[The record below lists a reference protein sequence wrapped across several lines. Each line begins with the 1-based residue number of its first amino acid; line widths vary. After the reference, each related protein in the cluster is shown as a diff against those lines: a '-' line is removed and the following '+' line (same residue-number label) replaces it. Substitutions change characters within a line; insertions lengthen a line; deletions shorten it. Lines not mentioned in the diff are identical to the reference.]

1 MSIVD
6 EYSKQTEKRN
16 VDRQYDRECTWIC
29 NLYVVAKC
37 IFLWYI
43 GEVLYFVKKGVAVN
57 KNAKIIFWAAAG
69 VLLLTFVLVMTF
81 SLQSAPAD
89 IATGDEAYTEET
101 QAATTSPE
109 DSGPLIL
116 SFIGDCIL
124 GSESGKS
131 SEGNF
136 THTAETRD
144 HSYFFEKVYDVL
156 SKDDL
161 TFANC
166 EVVLSDRNLEKTY
179 KDYSP
184 AFWFIA
190 PAKNA
195 DILKL
200 GSVEVAGVVNNHV
213 NDYGDEGY
221 SDTVKALQAQGLYV
235 GENLTPLYFEEKGI
249 KIGVLY
255 CNLWAPYNLQY
266 IEPVLEEM
274 QDNCD
279 YKIIFFHG
287 GTEAVHEPDNYKI
300 DACRYLAQSGLCDLI
315 IGSHPHVLQPMEVVN
330 GVPIVYSLGNFC
342 YSANN
347 YPENRTIIFQ
357 AELFEEDGEIRTQ
370 ASMIPCYV
378 YTGYKNNWQPALVED
393 EDVRE
398 EIVAM
403 MTQKVEHQ
411 TEPES
416 TAEPTT
422 VPETQQEV
430 YSTSAEPDPTE
441 SSLNMWE
448 TYPAEY

>member
-1 MSIVD
+1 M
-6 EYSKQTEKRN
+6 N
-16 VDRQYDRECTWIC
+16 
-29 NLYVVAKC
+29 
-37 IFLWYI
+37 
-43 GEVLYFVKKGVAVN
+43 KKT
-57 KNAKIIFWAAAG
+57 KIILAVTAG
-69 VLLLTFVLVMTF
+69 LMVLVFVLVMAL
-81 SLQSAPAD
+81 SLNTQPQSTATPD
-89 IATGDEAYTEET
+89 EEIATQVVTTVTEPVE
-101 QAATTSPE
+101 E
-109 DSGPLIL
+109 GPLTL

-124 GSESGKS
+124 GSDSGESR
-131 SEGNF
+131 EGNF
-136 THTAETRD
+136 THTAQTRD
-144 HSYFFEKVYDVL
+144 HSYFFSEVYDVL

-190 PAKNA
+190 PAINA

-200 GSVEVAGVVNNHV
+200 GSVEVAGVVNNHI

-221 SDTVKALQAQGLYV
+221 SDTVAALKAQGLHV

-255 CNLWAPYNLQY
+255 CNLWSGYNTYY
-266 IEPVLEEM
+266 IEQALEGM
-274 QDNCD
+274 QDTCD

-300 DACRYLAQSGLCDLI
+300 DACRYLAESGLVDMI

-357 AELFEEDGEIRTQ
+357 AQLHEENGKIRTETNI
-370 ASMIPCYV
+370 IPCYV
-378 YTGYKNNWQPALVED
+378 YTGASNNWQPAIVQNEG
-393 EDVRE
+393 VKA
-398 EIVAM
+398 EIMGM
-403 MTQKVEHQ
+403 MSAKVEHQ
-411 TEPES
+411 TEPSS
-416 TAEPTT
+416 TTEPTT
-422 VPETQQEV
+422 VPETQADV
-430 YSTSAEPDPTE
+430 YYPPAEPDPTE
-441 SSLNMWE
+441 ESEDMWE
-448 TYPAEY
+448 TQPMEY

>member
-1 MSIVD
+1 M
-6 EYSKQTEKRN
+6 N
-16 VDRQYDRECTWIC
+16 
-29 NLYVVAKC
+29 
-37 IFLWYI
+37 
-43 GEVLYFVKKGVAVN
+43 KKT
-57 KNAKIIFWAAAG
+57 KIILLITA
-69 VLLLTFVLVMTF
+69 VLMVFVFVLVMAVALKSEPQNT
-81 SLQSAPAD
+81 
-89 IATGDEAYTEET
+89 ATPDEAYTEGMQES
-101 QAATTSPE
+101 TTVPE
-109 DSGPLIL
+109 DNTPLTL

-124 GSESGKS
+124 GSDSGKS

-136 THTAETRD
+136 THTAETTN
-144 HSYFFEKVYDVL
+144 HGYFFEKVYDVL

-166 EVVLSDRNLEKTY
+166 EVVLSDRKLEKTY

-200 GSVEVAGVVNNHV
+200 GSVEVAGVVNNHI

-221 SDTVKALQAQGLYV
+221 SDTVEALKAQGIYV

-255 CNLWAPYNLQY
+255 CNLWGSYNLQY

-274 QDNCD
+274 QDACD

-357 AELFEEDGEIRTQ
+357 AELIEENGSIRTETNI
-370 ASMIPCYV
+370 IPCYV
-378 YTGYKNNWQPALVED
+378 YTGYKNNWQPAIVED
-393 EDVRE
+393 ESVKA
-398 EIVAM
+398 EIMAM
-403 MTQKVEHQ
+403 MTAKVEHQ
-411 TEPES
+411 TEPTS

-422 VPETQQEV
+422 AAETQAEV
-430 YSTSAEPDPTE
+430 YIPSAEPDPTE
-441 SSLNMWE
+441 GNGDVWE
-448 TYPAEY
+448 TQPVEY